1 MEPFLKSN
9 GDERYMAN
17 AIDCDAPM
25 LTGVIDRDW
34 DL

>member
-9 GDERYMAN
+9 GDEHYMAN
-17 AIDCDAPM
+17 AIDYDAPM
-25 LTGVIDRDW
+25 LTGVIDGHW